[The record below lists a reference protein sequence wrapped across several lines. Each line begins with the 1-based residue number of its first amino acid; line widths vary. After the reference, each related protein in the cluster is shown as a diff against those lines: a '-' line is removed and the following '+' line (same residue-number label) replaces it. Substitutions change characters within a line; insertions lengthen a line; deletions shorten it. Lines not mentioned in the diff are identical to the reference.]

1 VWTRSGL
8 TELQFL
14 EHLLNL
20 PARRLFLD
28 FRGGEPRL
36 AKRLASKKKTMA
48 EWLAVGSECKGLV
61 CK

>member
-1 VWTRSGL
+1 MRRL

-14 EHLLNL
+14 EHSPNL

-36 AKRLASKKKTMA
+36 SKRLALEKEES
-48 EWLAVGSECKGLV
+48 ERLAVGSECKGLV